1 MNLSAQL
8 PVIPII
14 LPLVAAPWLLLM
26 PKGRI
31 PYFYATIISWLTFA
45 ACVGLLHAV
54 AAGGAIS
61 YAIGDWAPPVGIEYR
76 VDLANA
82 LVLTLVSGLAAV
94 VMPFSY
100 VSIISEIDE
109 RQINLFYG
117 ALLICMTGLLGV
129 TITGDAFNVFVFLEI
144 SSLSTYALV
153 ALGART
159 DRRALTAAFNYL
171 VMGTIGATF
180 FVIGLGL
187 LYQATGTL
195 NMADIRM
202 QLVAHGDNRMVQ
214 AGFVFILVGMG
225 LKAAMFPMHLWLPN
239 AYAYAPSAVSAFIAA
254 TSTKV
259 AVYVLIRFIYSV
271 VGADFAFVVS
281 IFNYVLAPLAIAGM
295 FFASLVAVFQD
306 DVKRML
312 AYSSVG
318 QIGYMLLGL
327 SFGTVAGLQASLV
340 HVFNHGL
347 MKGALF
353 MGVAAVMLRIGGHTC
368 GAFDGLV
375 RRMPFTAAAIILSG
389 LSLIGVPLTVG
400 FISKWQLLTAA
411 FDGGRAWAAFLV
423 VGSSLIAV
431 VYMGRIIELMVLKPT
446 PTEGR
451 FSDATLA
458 RSGRGAVTEAP
469 LSMLIPMWVLV
480 FANIYFGLRTELTAG
495 LAGRAAE
502 ALFSVGGVK

>member
-1 MNLSAQL
+1 MNLTAQL
-8 PVIPII
+8 PVIPIM
-14 LPLVAAPWLLLM
+14 LPLLAAPWTLLL

-31 PYFYATIISWLTFA
+31 PYFYATVVAWLTFA
-45 ACVGLLHAV
+45 ACAALLHEVAV
-54 AAGGAIS
+54 NGTIS
-61 YAIGDWAPPVGIEYR
+61 YAIGDWMPPIGIEYR
-76 VDLANA
+76 IDLANA
-82 LVLTLVSGLAAV
+82 LVLLLVSGLAAAV
-94 VMPFSY
+94 TPFSY
-100 VSIISEIDE
+100 ASITTEIDE
-109 RQINLFYG
+109 KQMGRFYG

-153 ALGART
+153 ALGARV
-159 DRRALTAAFNYL
+159 DRRALTASFNYL

-195 NMADIRM
+195 NMADIRE
-202 QLVAHGDNRMVQ
+202 QLLIHGDNRMVQ

-225 LKAAMFPMHLWLPN
+225 LKAAMFPMHLWMPN

-259 AVYVLIRFIYSV
+259 AVYVLIRFTYSV
-271 VGADFAFVVS
+271 VGVDFAFVTA
-281 IFNYVLAPLAIAGM
+281 IFNYVLTPLAIAGM

-327 SFGTVAGLQASLV
+327 SFGTAAGLQASLV
-340 HVFNHGL
+340 HLFNHGL

-353 MGVAAVMLRIGGHTC
+353 MAVAAVMLRLGTHSC
-368 GAFDGLV
+368 RAFEGLV
-375 RRMPFTAAAIILSG
+375 HRMPFTAAAMIIAG
-389 LSLIGVPLTVG
+389 LSLIGVPLTIG
-400 FISKWQLLTAA
+400 FVSKWQLLAAA
-411 FDGGRAWAAFLV
+411 FEGDRAWAAFLV

-431 VYMGRIIELMVLKPT
+431 VYMGRIIELMVLRKP
-446 PTEGR
+446 PAYGPL
-451 FSDATLA
+451 SDT
-458 RSGRGAVTEAP
+458 GRGGAVKEAP
-469 LSMLIPMWVLV
+469 LSILLPMWLLV
-480 FANIYFGLRTELTAG
+480 IANVYFGIRTDLTAG
-495 LAGRAAE
+495 IAGRAAD
-502 ALFSVGGVK
+502 ALLTAGGAK